1 MTNRDWI
8 TDDDV
13 REIYEF
19 VCGMFSGIRL
29 SGKSRS
35 DVLEDDFWM
44 NWCTEVE
51 VNVWYC
57 DEKQKWNITCYHYKD
72 YETSD
77 DYDDD
82 FSIDIEDKWQ

>member
-8 TDDDV
+8 TNDDV

-44 NWCTEVE
+44 NWCTDIE

-57 DEKQKWNITCYHYKD
+57 DEKQEWSITCYHYED
-72 YETSD
+72 YDTSD
-77 DYDDD
+77 NFDDD
-82 FSIDIEDKWQ
+82 FTIDIEDKWQ